1 MPKQLEALKKL
12 REMMPSTP
20 EVEEAFATLEEAAT
34 EEYQEGEEMPPEE
47 EDGLEEMPADD
58 MFAPEDDE
66 LM

>member
-12 REMMPSTP
+12 RAMMPSTP

-34 EEYQEGEEMPPEE
+34 EEYKEDETMPPE

-58 MFAPEDDE
+58 SMFAPEDDE